1 MSKAFI
7 LIPGARLPEGEA
19 QRILS
24 SLPEASARALSSLGE
39 GAGQVVAQVLDA
51 GCYRR
56 APHLSWLWR
65 VITRRNSTPHEA
77 PWRWLS
83 LGGREQA
90 PELWCLTPLSLENGH
105 VLAERPE
112 LEEREFMEL
121 TFAIEPVFL
130 KAGLRVQIWDT
141 SWFLTRREDWA
152 VTTAPAM
159 ALPGL
164 MLDEAPVEGEAAEEV
179 KGLLREVR
187 AILADH
193 PVNAARRAA
202 GRHAV
207 DALWISGGGHEE
219 LFFPPTLIR
228 SVASDDAAVRGWA
241 NAAGILIE
249 RIGRD
254 TGRWPEAPHGDVVA
268 VIEDLY
274 PAWLARDWEAW
285 ARALPEVA
293 RKAASY
299 REDAKRFEADD
310 VLVVAF
316 GETGAATLAPAEAE
330 ASWRGDLFRR
340 KSLWSNPKELPG
352 ALTTDDA
359 MTRILNRE
367 FDLEA
372 ARRLHEEGYLPPVAR
387 ALSAR
392 GIRDASEL
400 AQDWKSM
407 LPPAMLEGT
416 REAAERLALARE
428 RGERVT
434 VVADYDCDGATACA
448 VATEDSA

>member
-187 AILADH
+187 AILA
-193 PVNAARRAA
+193 
-202 GRHAV
+202 
-207 DALWISGGGHEE
+207 E
-219 LFFPPTLIR
+219 
-228 SVASDDAAVRGWA
+228 
-241 NAAGILIE
+241 
-249 RIGRD
+249 IGR
-254 TGRWPEAPHGDVVA
+254 AHV
-268 VIEDLY
+268 
-274 PAWLARDWEAW
+274 
-285 ARALPEVA
+285 
-293 RKAASY
+293 
-299 REDAKRFEADD
+299 
-310 VLVVAF
+310 
-316 GETGAATLAPAEAE
+316 
-330 ASWRGDLFRR
+330 
-340 KSLWSNPKELPG
+340 
-352 ALTTDDA
+352 
-359 MTRILNRE
+359 
-367 FDLEA
+367 
-372 ARRLHEEGYLPPVAR
+372 
-387 ALSAR
+387 
-392 GIRDASEL
+392 
-400 AQDWKSM
+400 
-407 LPPAMLEGT
+407 
-416 REAAERLALARE
+416 
-428 RGERVT
+428 
-434 VVADYDCDGATACA
+434 
-448 VATEDSA
+448 

>member
-83 LGGREQA
+83 LGGREQ
-90 PELWCLTPLSLENGH
+90 CLTPLSLENGH

-202 GRHAV
+202 GRHAI

-316 GETGAATLAPAEAE
+316 GETGAATLAPAEAGLME
-330 ASWRGDLFRR
+330 RLFRR
-340 KSLWSNPKELPG
+340 KSSVEPAAWCPDRYEG
-352 ALTTDDA
+352 A
-359 MTRILNRE
+359 
-367 FDLEA
+367 
-372 ARRLHEEGYLPPVAR
+372 V
-387 ALSAR
+387 
-392 GIRDASEL
+392 
-400 AQDWKSM
+400 Q
-407 LPPAMLEGT
+407 
-416 REAAERLALARE
+416 
-428 RGERVT
+428 
-434 VVADYDCDGATACA
+434 
-448 VATEDSA
+448 

>member
-65 VITRRNSTPHEA
+65 GITRRNSTPHEA

-254 TGRWPEAPHGDVVA
+254 TGRWPEAPHVA

-310 VLVVAF
+310 ILVVAF
-316 GETGAATLAPAEAE
+316 GETGAATLAPAEAGLME
-330 ASWRGDLFRR
+330 RLFRR
-340 KSLWSNPKELPG
+340 KSSVEPAAWCPDRYEG
-352 ALTTDDA
+352 A
-359 MTRILNRE
+359 
-367 FDLEA
+367 
-372 ARRLHEEGYLPPVAR
+372 V
-387 ALSAR
+387 
-392 GIRDASEL
+392 
-400 AQDWKSM
+400 Q
-407 LPPAMLEGT
+407 
-416 REAAERLALARE
+416 
-428 RGERVT
+428 
-434 VVADYDCDGATACA
+434 
-448 VATEDSA
+448 

>member
-316 GETGAATLAPAEAE
+316 GETGAATLAPAEAGLME
-330 ASWRGDLFRR
+330 RLFRR
-340 KSLWSNPKELPG
+340 KSSVEP
-352 ALTTDDA
+352 
-359 MTRILNRE
+359 
-367 FDLEA
+367 A
-372 ARRLHEEGYLPPVAR
+372 AWCPDRYEG
-387 ALSAR
+387 
-392 GIRDASEL
+392 
-400 AQDWKSM
+400 
-407 LPPAMLEGT
+407 
-416 REAAERLALARE
+416 
-428 RGERVT
+428 
-434 VVADYDCDGATACA
+434 VVQ
-448 VATEDSA
+448 

>member
-254 TGRWPEAPHGDVVA
+254 TGRWPEAPR
-268 VIEDLY
+268 
-274 PAWLARDWEAW
+274 LARTRLGGLGPRV
-285 ARALPEVA
+285 ARGRPQGRLLQGGRKEIRSRRRPRRRLRRDGRRHARPRRSRPHGEALPQEV
-293 RKAASY
+293 
-299 REDAKRFEADD
+299 
-310 VLVVAF
+310 L
-316 GETGAATLAPAEAE
+316 
-330 ASWRGDLFRR
+330 RR
-340 KSLWSNPKELPG
+340 
-352 ALTTDDA
+352 T
-359 MTRILNRE
+359 
-367 FDLEA
+367 
-372 ARRLHEEGYLPPVAR
+372 RRLVPRPL
-387 ALSAR
+387 
-392 GIRDASEL
+392 
-400 AQDWKSM
+400 
-407 LPPAMLEGT
+407 
-416 REAAERLALARE
+416 
-428 RGERVT
+428 
-434 VVADYDCDGATACA
+434 
-448 VATEDSA
+448 

>member
-56 APHLSWLWR
+56 APHLS
-65 VITRRNSTPHEA
+65 
-77 PWRWLS
+77 WLS

-316 GETGAATLAPAEAE
+316 GETGAATLAPAEAGLME
-330 ASWRGDLFRR
+330 RLFRR
-340 KSLWSNPKELPG
+340 KSSVEPAAWCPDRYEG
-352 ALTTDDA
+352 A
-359 MTRILNRE
+359 
-367 FDLEA
+367 
-372 ARRLHEEGYLPPVAR
+372 V
-387 ALSAR
+387 
-392 GIRDASEL
+392 
-400 AQDWKSM
+400 Q
-407 LPPAMLEGT
+407 
-416 REAAERLALARE
+416 
-428 RGERVT
+428 
-434 VVADYDCDGATACA
+434 
-448 VATEDSA
+448 

>member
-193 PVNAARRAA
+193 PVNAARRAFMEEWQEYTMND
-202 GRHAV
+202 R
-207 DALWISGGGHEE
+207 E

-316 GETGAATLAPAEAE
+316 GETGAATLAPAEAGLME
-330 ASWRGDLFRR
+330 RLFRR
-340 KSLWSNPKELPG
+340 KSSVEPAAWCPDRYEG
-352 ALTTDDA
+352 A
-359 MTRILNRE
+359 
-367 FDLEA
+367 
-372 ARRLHEEGYLPPVAR
+372 V
-387 ALSAR
+387 
-392 GIRDASEL
+392 
-400 AQDWKSM
+400 Q
-407 LPPAMLEGT
+407 
-416 REAAERLALARE
+416 
-428 RGERVT
+428 
-434 VVADYDCDGATACA
+434 
-448 VATEDSA
+448 

>member
-24 SLPEASARALSSLGE
+24 SLPKASARALSSLGE

-207 DALWISGGGHEE
+207 DALWISAADTRSSSSRHAHPQRRLRRRRRPRLGQCRRHPHRTHRQGHGPLARGAPRRRRRRDRGPLPRLARTRLGGLGPRVARGRPQGRLLQGGRKE
-219 LFFPPTLIR
+219 IR
-228 SVASDDAAVRGWA
+228 SRRRPRRR
-241 NAAGILIE
+241 L
-249 RIGRD
+249 RRD
-254 TGRWPEAPHGDVVA
+254 
-268 VIEDLY
+268 
-274 PAWLARDWEAW
+274 
-285 ARALPEVA
+285 
-293 RKAASY
+293 
-299 REDAKRFEADD
+299 
-310 VLVVAF
+310 
-316 GETGAATLAPAEAE
+316 GAATLAPAEAGLME
-330 ASWRGDLFRR
+330 RLFRR
-340 KSLWSNPKELPG
+340 KSSVEPAAWCPDRYEG
-352 ALTTDDA
+352 A
-359 MTRILNRE
+359 
-367 FDLEA
+367 
-372 ARRLHEEGYLPPVAR
+372 V
-387 ALSAR
+387 
-392 GIRDASEL
+392 
-400 AQDWKSM
+400 Q
-407 LPPAMLEGT
+407 
-416 REAAERLALARE
+416 
-428 RGERVT
+428 
-434 VVADYDCDGATACA
+434 
-448 VATEDSA
+448 

>member
-77 PWRWLS
+77 PWLS

-130 KAGLRVQIWDT
+130 KAGLRVQIGDT

-228 SVASDDAAVRGWA
+228 SVASDDDAVRGWA

-316 GETGAATLAPAEAE
+316 GETGAATLAPAEAGLME
-330 ASWRGDLFRR
+330 RLFRR
-340 KSLWSNPKELPG
+340 KSSVEPAAWCPDRYEG
-352 ALTTDDA
+352 A
-359 MTRILNRE
+359 
-367 FDLEA
+367 
-372 ARRLHEEGYLPPVAR
+372 V
-387 ALSAR
+387 
-392 GIRDASEL
+392 
-400 AQDWKSM
+400 Q
-407 LPPAMLEGT
+407 
-416 REAAERLALARE
+416 
-428 RGERVT
+428 
-434 VVADYDCDGATACA
+434 
-448 VATEDSA
+448 

>member
-179 KGLLREVR
+179 KGLLRVR

-274 PAWLARDWEAW
+274 PAWLARDREAW

-316 GETGAATLAPAEAE
+316 GETGAATLAPAEAGLME
-330 ASWRGDLFRR
+330 RLFRR
-340 KSLWSNPKELPG
+340 KSSVEPAAWCPDRYEG
-352 ALTTDDA
+352 A
-359 MTRILNRE
+359 
-367 FDLEA
+367 
-372 ARRLHEEGYLPPVAR
+372 V
-387 ALSAR
+387 
-392 GIRDASEL
+392 
-400 AQDWKSM
+400 Q
-407 LPPAMLEGT
+407 
-416 REAAERLALARE
+416 
-428 RGERVT
+428 
-434 VVADYDCDGATACA
+434 
-448 VATEDSA
+448 

>member
-77 PWRWLS
+77 PWRW
-83 LGGREQA
+83 
-90 PELWCLTPLSLENGH
+90 LSLENGH

-316 GETGAATLAPAEAE
+316 GETGAATLAPAEAGLME
-330 ASWRGDLFRR
+330 RLFRR
-340 KSLWSNPKELPG
+340 KSSVEPAAWCPDRYEG
-352 ALTTDDA
+352 A
-359 MTRILNRE
+359 
-367 FDLEA
+367 
-372 ARRLHEEGYLPPVAR
+372 V
-387 ALSAR
+387 
-392 GIRDASEL
+392 
-400 AQDWKSM
+400 Q
-407 LPPAMLEGT
+407 
-416 REAAERLALARE
+416 
-428 RGERVT
+428 
-434 VVADYDCDGATACA
+434 
-448 VATEDSA
+448 

>member
-141 SWFLTRREDWA
+141 SWFLT
-152 VTTAPAM
+152 VSYTHLTLPTT
-159 ALPGL
+159 
-164 MLDEAPVEGEAAEEV
+164 
-179 KGLLREVR
+179 
-187 AILADH
+187 
-193 PVNAARRAA
+193 
-202 GRHAV
+202 
-207 DALWISGGGHEE
+207 
-219 LFFPPTLIR
+219 
-228 SVASDDAAVRGWA
+228 
-241 NAAGILIE
+241 
-249 RIGRD
+249 
-254 TGRWPEAPHGDVVA
+254 
-268 VIEDLY
+268 
-274 PAWLARDWEAW
+274 
-285 ARALPEVA
+285 
-293 RKAASY
+293 
-299 REDAKRFEADD
+299 
-310 VLVVAF
+310 
-316 GETGAATLAPAEAE
+316 
-330 ASWRGDLFRR
+330 
-340 KSLWSNPKELPG
+340 
-352 ALTTDDA
+352 
-359 MTRILNRE
+359 
-367 FDLEA
+367 
-372 ARRLHEEGYLPPVAR
+372 
-387 ALSAR
+387 
-392 GIRDASEL
+392 
-400 AQDWKSM
+400 
-407 LPPAMLEGT
+407 
-416 REAAERLALARE
+416 
-428 RGERVT
+428 
-434 VVADYDCDGATACA
+434 
-448 VATEDSA
+448 

>member
-7 LIPGARLPEGEA
+7 LIPGARLPADEA
-19 QRILS
+19 DRIIA
-24 SLPEASARALSSLGE
+24 SLPDESARALASLGE
-39 GAGQVVAQVLDA
+39 GAGQVVAQVMDT

-65 VITRRNSTPHEA
+65 VITRRSSTPHEA

-90 PELWCLTPLSLENGH
+90 PELWCLTPLALDDGR
-105 VLAERPE
+105 VQPERPE

-130 KAGLRVQIWDT
+130 KAGLRIQIWDT

-159 ALPGL
+159 ALPWL
-164 MLDEAPVEGEAAEEV
+164 NYDDAPVEGEAADEIRS
-179 KGLLREVR
+179 LLAQTR

-202 GRHAV
+202 GKPAV

-241 NAAGILIE
+241 NAAGILLE
-249 RIGRD
+249 RIGKD
-254 TGRWPEAPHGDVVA
+254 TGKWPDAPHGDVIA

-274 PAWLARDWEAW
+274 PAWLARDWKAW
-285 ARALPEVA
+285 AEALPAAA

-299 REDAKRFEADD
+299 RADAKRFEADD

-316 GETGAATLAPAEAE
+316 GETGAATLAPAEA
-330 ASWRGDLFRR
+330 SLMDRLFRK
-340 KSLWSNPKELPG
+340 KSSVSPKAWCPDSYAGE
-352 ALTTDDA
+352 
-359 MTRILNRE
+359 NR
-367 FDLEA
+367 
-372 ARRLHEEGYLPPVAR
+372 
-387 ALSAR
+387 
-392 GIRDASEL
+392 
-400 AQDWKSM
+400 
-407 LPPAMLEGT
+407 
-416 REAAERLALARE
+416 
-428 RGERVT
+428 
-434 VVADYDCDGATACA
+434 
-448 VATEDSA
+448 

>member
-193 PVNAARRAA
+193 PVNAAPQAGTPSTPSGFRAADTRSSSSRPRSSAASPPTTPPSAAGPMPQASSSNASAGTRAA
-202 GRHAV
+202 GPRR
-207 DALWISGGGHEE
+207 
-219 LFFPPTLIR
+219 PT
-228 SVASDDAAVRGWA
+228 
-241 NAAGILIE
+241 
-249 RIGRD
+249 
-254 TGRWPEAPHGDVVA
+254 
-268 VIEDLY
+268 
-274 PAWLARDWEAW
+274 
-285 ARALPEVA
+285 
-293 RKAASY
+293 
-299 REDAKRFEADD
+299 
-310 VLVVAF
+310 
-316 GETGAATLAPAEAE
+316 ETSSP
-330 ASWRGDLFRR
+330 
-340 KSLWSNPKELPG
+340 
-352 ALTTDDA
+352 
-359 MTRILNRE
+359 
-367 FDLEA
+367 
-372 ARRLHEEGYLPPVAR
+372 
-387 ALSAR
+387 
-392 GIRDASEL
+392 
-400 AQDWKSM
+400 
-407 LPPAMLEGT
+407 
-416 REAAERLALARE
+416 
-428 RGERVT
+428 
-434 VVADYDCDGATACA
+434 
-448 VATEDSA
+448 

>member
-7 LIPGARLPEGEA
+7 LIPGARLPESEA

-39 GAGQVVAQVLDA
+39 GAGQVVAQVLDSS
-51 GCYRR
+51 CYRR

-65 VITRRNSTPHEA
+65 VITRRSSTPHEA

-90 PELWCLTPLSLENGH
+90 PELWCLAPLSLENGC
-105 VLAERPE
+105 VLAECPE

-164 MLDEAPVEGEAAEEV
+164 MLDEAPIEGEAAEEV
-179 KGLLREVR
+179 KSLLKEVR

-193 PVNAARRAA
+193 SVNAARRAA
-202 GRHAV
+202 GRPTV

-228 SVASDDAAVRGWA
+228 SVASNDAAVRGWA

-249 RIGRD
+249 RLGRD
-254 TGRWPEAPHGDVVA
+254 TGRWPEAP
-268 VIEDLY
+268 
-274 PAWLARDWEAW
+274 
-285 ARALPEVA
+285 
-293 RKAASY
+293 
-299 REDAKRFEADD
+299 
-310 VLVVAF
+310 
-316 GETGAATLAPAEAE
+316 TATSSP
-330 ASWRGDLFRR
+330 
-340 KSLWSNPKELPG
+340 
-352 ALTTDDA
+352 
-359 MTRILNRE
+359 
-367 FDLEA
+367 
-372 ARRLHEEGYLPPVAR
+372 
-387 ALSAR
+387 
-392 GIRDASEL
+392 
-400 AQDWKSM
+400 
-407 LPPAMLEGT
+407 
-416 REAAERLALARE
+416 
-428 RGERVT
+428 
-434 VVADYDCDGATACA
+434 
-448 VATEDSA
+448 

>member
-56 APHLSWLWR
+56 APHLS
-65 VITRRNSTPHEA
+65 
-77 PWRWLS
+77 WRWLS

-193 PVNAARRAA
+193 SVNAARRAA

-316 GETGAATLAPAEAE
+316 GETGAATLAPAEAGLME
-330 ASWRGDLFRR
+330 RLFRR
-340 KSLWSNPKELPG
+340 KSSVEPAAWCPDRYEG
-352 ALTTDDA
+352 A
-359 MTRILNRE
+359 
-367 FDLEA
+367 
-372 ARRLHEEGYLPPVAR
+372 V
-387 ALSAR
+387 
-392 GIRDASEL
+392 
-400 AQDWKSM
+400 Q
-407 LPPAMLEGT
+407 
-416 REAAERLALARE
+416 
-428 RGERVT
+428 
-434 VVADYDCDGATACA
+434 
-448 VATEDSA
+448 